1 MLYIRNKV
9 WRNNLSE
16 SIYQWKDVTGC
27 IVGNAGSGIHIKG
40 HYIRYT
46 LLVAGCITFTFIT
59 ALIVHYTDSKRCWRD
74 SSENLIFTW
83 HYLTISHICCRFMT
97 WISFSTTSQR
107 CSIIL
112 RSGDYGDISAQWGHC
127 HVQETNLSF
136 LTWCIT
142 LLEAAIQRW
151 FCSGHTQVGYDFLL
165 KVARPFSLTSG
176 VS

>member
-27 IVGNAGSGIHIKG
+27 NVGNAGSGIHIKG

-46 LLVAGCITFTFIT
+46 LLVAGCITFTFRT

-83 HYLTISHICCRFMT
+83 HYLADCICLNQSWVCYSRKVMYYT
-97 WISFSTTSQR
+97 LLISFLKSNAVRYELLTR
-107 CSIIL
+107 
-112 RSGDYGDISAQWGHC
+112 ISNCLHYLL
-127 HVQETNLSF
+127 HYF
-136 LTWCIT
+136 LVT
-142 LLEAAIQRW
+142 L
-151 FCSGHTQVGYDFLL
+151 
-165 KVARPFSLTSG
+165 
-176 VS
+176 